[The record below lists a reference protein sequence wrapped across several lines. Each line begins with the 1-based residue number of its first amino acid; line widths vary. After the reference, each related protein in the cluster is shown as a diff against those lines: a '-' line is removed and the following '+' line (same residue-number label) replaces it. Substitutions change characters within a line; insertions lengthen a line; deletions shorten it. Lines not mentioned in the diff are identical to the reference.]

1 MYFEI
6 FLCFTV
12 VLKKPQ
18 QIMGTYRSQSD
29 QNEHFWSL
37 YVKMLISDNHYKEG
51 GHPVVLL
58 TAYASDFKYCL
69 KK

>member
-1 MYFEI
+1 
-6 FLCFTV
+6 
-12 VLKKPQ
+12 
-18 QIMGTYRSQSD
+18 MGTYRSQSD

-37 YVKMLISDNHYKEG
+37 YVKMPISDNHYKEG